1 MVYIFLA
8 DGFEEIEALCP
19 LDMLRRV
26 GVPVQTVGVTGEYV
40 TGAHEITV
48 KSDITIDKIEMS
60 EELEM
65 IVLPG
70 GKMGTEN
77 LDASESLHAVLDY
90 ASERGLY
97 IAAICA
103 APSILGKKGMLY
115 GRSAVCYPG
124 FEPTLE
130 GANISGK
137 PVVID
142 ENIITAKGMGVSL
155 PFALALV
162 GILCGEETA
171 EKLKIAVIG

>member
-115 GRSAVCYPG
+115 GRSAVC
-124 FEPTLE
+124 
-130 GANISGK
+130 K

-162 GILCGEETA
+162 GILCGEETT